1 VRELLQRMTAIA
13 ALLTGVCVA
22 WINYM
27 TETPWPLTLA
37 RAAAALGI
45 VIAAGFIIGSIL
57 MRTAVRRHY
66 EAWLS
71 QSRRRRAGAE
81 R

>member
-1 VRELLQRMTAIA
+1 MRELLQRMTVIT
-13 ALLTGVCVA
+13 ALLTGACVA

-27 TETPWPLTLA
+27 AETPWPLTLA
-37 RAAAALGI
+37 RAAVALGV
-45 VIAAGFIIGSIL
+45 VIASGFIVGSIL
-57 MRTAVRRHY
+57 MRTALRRHY
-66 EAWLS
+66 EAWLA